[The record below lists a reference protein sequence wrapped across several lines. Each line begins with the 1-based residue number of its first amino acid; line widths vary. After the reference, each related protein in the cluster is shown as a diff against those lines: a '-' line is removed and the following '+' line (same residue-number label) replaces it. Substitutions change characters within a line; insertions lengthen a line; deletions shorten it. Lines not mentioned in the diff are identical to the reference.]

1 MSKPE
6 EKKMSRRAY
15 LQVAGGTVVGLAV
28 GGALGYL
35 AKPSEVTT
43 VTSTLTETVTVTG
56 TAPPPTTPPAAAE
69 IRIGGPLSLTGAM
82 SAFGQGLNFGHLKA
96 VEDINKLGGVNVGG
110 RKLPIKYIAYDDAS
124 DPTKA
129 ASLASQLIL
138 ADKVDA
144 LVHGNGPPVT
154 TGPICVTA
162 DRYKV
167 PYLMGSPLEPW
178 WAGGPYKYAWSI
190 LFRIG
195 MPIPSG
201 DPRAGMPGYSI
212 LDIFFALTDK
222 YRAQTNE
229 KVALLAADDA
239 DGRGWYGAFPPALVD
254 KGYEPLGTDR
264 NLGLYPPGTTD
275 FSSMIREW
283 RDNKCEI
290 LWGNLPGPDFG
301 IAWRQCAELGYRP
314 KIAIAARAALFYED
328 VSAWG
333 GNLPWGV
340 GVEIWWDP
348 TYPYKGIGDTT
359 PASLAERWYTETG
372 KRLNRNIA
380 FGYSAVQILADAFER
395 AGTLDKEAVNNA
407 IANTDGMFMTG
418 RIKFIPDTHDSP
430 TPLTYGQWVKTDNPW
445 VWELP
450 IVLSFFPDLKPT
462 HDPIFPL
469 PPL

>member
-1 MSKPE
+1 MSE
-6 EKKMSRRAY
+6 SEKKTSRRSFIKYGVGVVAAAA
-15 LQVAGGTVVGLAV
+15 VAAGGFYAYEATRP
-28 GGALGYL
+28 
-35 AKPSEVTT
+35 PS
-43 VTSTLTETVTVTG
+43 L
-56 TAPPPTTPPAAAE
+56 PAE

-110 RKLPIKYIAYDDAS
+110 HKLPIKYIAYDDTS

-154 TGPICVTA
+154 TNPICVTA

-167 PYLMGSPLEPW
+167 PYLMGSPFESW
-178 WAGGPYKYAWSI
+178 WAGGPYKYSWSI

-195 MPIPSG
+195 APIPSG
-201 DPRAGMPGYSI
+201 DPRAGKPGYTI
-212 LDIFFALTDK
+212 TDIFFALTDK

-229 KVALLAADDA
+229 TVGLIAADDA
-239 DGRGWYGAFPPALVD
+239 DGRGWYGVFPGALSD
-254 KGYEPLGTDR
+254 KGYKPIAGPPA
-264 NLGLYPPGTTD
+264 NIGLYPPGTTD
-275 FSSMIREW
+275 FSSMIRQW
-283 RDNKCEI
+283 IDNKCEI

-301 IAWRQCAELGYRP
+301 IAWRQCAEQGYRP

-333 GNLPWGV
+333 DNLPWGV

-359 PASLAERWYTETG
+359 PASLAQRWYTETG

-380 FGYSAVQILADAFER
+380 FGYAAVQVLADAIER
-395 AGTLDKEAVNNA
+395 AGTLDKDAVNNA
-407 IANTDGMFMTG
+407 IASTDGMFMTG
-418 RIKFIPDTHDSP
+418 RIKFIPDSHDSP
-430 TPLTYGQWVKTDNPW
+430 TALTYGQWVKTDNPW
-445 VWELP
+445 VWEQP

-469 PPL
+469 PPLT